1 MPEEWKVLVNLAD
14 GLTVVAV
21 LLIDLYVII
30 FSGKL
35 VTRDHMEDVGKEL
48 GQRVADLQGERDRA
62 VGREE
67 EARRELAENNEVL
80 GRLES
85 TVREAL
91 QSLGR
96 RR

>member
-1 MPEEWKVLVNLAD
+1 MDPQEWKVISDFAG

-21 LLIDLYVII
+21 LVIDLYVVI
-30 FSGKL
+30 SGKL
-35 VTRDHMEDVGKEL
+35 VTRSHLEDVTRGLEQQL
-48 GQRVADLQGERDRA
+48 TDLRGERDRS

-67 EARRELAENNEVL
+67 QARRELAENNKVL
-80 GRLES
+80 SRLES

-91 QSLGR
+91 QALGR